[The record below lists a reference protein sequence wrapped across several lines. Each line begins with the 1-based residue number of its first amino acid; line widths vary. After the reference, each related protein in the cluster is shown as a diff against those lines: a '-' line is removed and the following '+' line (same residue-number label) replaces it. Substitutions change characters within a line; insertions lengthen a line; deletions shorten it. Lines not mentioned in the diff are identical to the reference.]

1 MSSIKV
7 EYSESLAG
15 VQADWLQNHQV
26 EIDTSVP
33 SSHATFA
40 DAKLSPVIRKQS
52 AQGDSRNR
60 KLGRIGAGTIDQ
72 LTVLPREHQ
81 DA

>member
-1 MSSIKV
+1 MSSIRV

-26 EIDTSVP
+26 EMVLR
-33 SSHATFA
+33 SHRVAQHLPT
-40 DAKLSPVIRKQS
+40 KLSPVIRKQS

-72 LTVLPREHQ
+72 LRVLPREHQ